1 MSSRITRLFEEKPGG
16 ILNIYFTA
24 GYPGLHDTVPLI
36 EALTEAGVDMI
47 EIGMPYSDPL
57 ADGPTIQHSA
67 SVALRNGMTLE
78 LLFEQVAEAR
88 PHTGVPLIL
97 MGYYNQVMQ
106 FGESRFL
113 ARCAEVGID
122 GLILPDLPLYEYEQ
136 HLKGQ
141 VEALGLGIS
150 FLIAPHTSEE
160 RIRKIDALTRGFIY
174 MVSTAAITGARDRIT
189 PEQEAYFRRIAA
201 MNLVHP
207 RLIGFGISNRETFET
222 ACRHAHG
229 AIIGSAFIRALGE
242 GKPLRDT
249 VHAFVQ
255 SIRPATHSASAKNDR
270 P

>member
-1 MSSRITRLFEEKPGG
+1 MASRITKLFRDKPGG

-36 EALTEAGVDMI
+36 EALTEAGADMI

-67 SVALRNGMTLE
+67 SVALRNGMTLD

-88 PHTGVPLIL
+88 RQTEVPLIL

-113 ARCAEVGID
+113 EKCREVGIN

-136 HLKGQ
+136 HLKAA

-150 FLIAPHTSEE
+150 FLITPHTSAE

-174 MVSTAAITGARDRIT
+174 MVSTAAITGARDRIS
-189 PEQEAYFRRIAA
+189 PEQEAYFERIA
-201 MNLVHP
+201 
-207 RLIGFGISNRETFET
+207 
-222 ACRHAHG
+222 
-229 AIIGSAFIRALGE
+229 
-242 GKPLRDT
+242 
-249 VHAFVQ
+249 
-255 SIRPATHSASAKNDR
+255 
-270 P
+270 